1 MVMLCYSRAKKR
13 NDMHIPGTCIRIAAL
28 LVLAVLIMAGIAG
41 AGGVTYEMS
50 SGLVAEWH
58 FDGNAQDSSGNGNHG
73 NVYGAGYVD
82 GIKGQALGFD
92 GMDNYFS
99 APVSDALNSVSS
111 QGTILAWV
119 NFSDTYL
126 IKETGST
133 CSAGSRSLTL
143 WRFGTYSI
151 KSTAGID
158 CSARLQSDWRN
169 DASQIGKSLSQSLKS
184 GKWTLV
190 VLTYDGKNIIQY
202 LDGKKINL
210 APLSG
215 HLNISDGKFWL
226 GRNGNEFFHMYFH
239 GMIDEVKIYNRALS
253 ADEVLIYYNSV
264 IPSGTGNKEVQ
275 VLENDNILSSETRF
289 FDLEAYKPVEY
300 SFTSPD
306 ITIYQIIVTGKENLY
321 DIPIKVEALKWSPE
335 SIPKIAPGKVYRN
348 LNIISGTKN
357 VKEALIS
364 FRVENSWIESNDIDY
379 YDVKMYRWTGTE
391 WGKLETVKKTKDSTH
406 AYYEAKTYGFSTFAI
421 SAVKSPPAAAVVKS
435 GTGASSIKLEEYYG
449 WITPILI
456 IFLLCGLYVFRKRL
470 KNIRIPKIYVPALI
484 VPRQPD
490 KPQPSDIKVNSAFG
504 YKGATIL
511 YKLKVENI
519 SSKPVADIKV
529 FLFVPNVFLLLEKEK
544 SIALL
549 KASESKTVT
558 FEIRPTGECG
568 DCEVSGRVNY
578 YDTANN
584 MTKEVDIEGKMLS
597 IICPMLKVKE
607 ISEPD
612 WQNMVSNLLQTE
624 ENTREIDMSSET
636 LFSMVS
642 RIIKDMHMHL
652 LTPEVTQS
660 QQLFDGVAR
669 FYGEGVKGLKYAA
682 QAEVVGGA
690 RKAKLILR
698 AWAEKEDALTGFYH
712 GILDEIEKRI
722 NVKGYIDEP
731 IVQHF
736 NIAGHLV
743 TGQVG
748 RIVDVGDRNVVP
760 NEKEA
765 GH

>member
-1 MVMLCYSRAKKR
+1 MVMVCYSKKR
-13 NDMHIPGTCIRIAAL
+13 TDMNISGTWIRIAAL
-28 LVLAVLIMAGIAG
+28 PVLAILIMTGIAG
-41 AGGVTYEMS
+41 AGGLKYEMT

-73 NVYGAGYVD
+73 TVYGADYVG

-126 IKETGST
+126 IKENGTT
-133 CSAGSRSLTL
+133 CSTGSRSLTL

-158 CSARLQSDWRN
+158 CSGRLQSDWRN
-169 DASQIGKSLSQSLKS
+169 DVSQIGQSISQPLKS

-190 VLTYDGKNIIQY
+190 VLTFDGKNAIQY

-253 ADEVLIYYNSV
+253 ADEILTYYNSV
-264 IPSGTGNKEVQ
+264 IPSATGQKDVQ
-275 VLENDNILSSETRF
+275 VLENDNILRSETRI

-306 ITIYQIIVTGKENLY
+306 ITIYQIIITGKENLY
-321 DIPIKVEALKWSPE
+321 DVPIKVEALKWSPE
-335 SIPKIAPGKVYRN
+335 SIPKTAPGKVYRN
-348 LNIISGTKN
+348 LNIISNTKN
-357 VKEALIS
+357 IKEALIS
-364 FRVENSWIESNDIDY
+364 FKVENSWIESNDIDY
-379 YDVKMYRWTGTE
+379 NDIKMYRWTGTE
-391 WGKLETVKKTKDSTH
+391 WIKLETIKRTKDSTH

-421 SAVKSPPAAAVVKS
+421 SAVKIQPQAAVEKS
-435 GTGASSIKLEEYYG
+435 ATGASSKKQEDYG
-449 WITPILI
+449 WIITLLFIC
-456 IFLLCGLYVFRKRL
+456 FLLYGSYVFRNRL
-470 KNIRIPKIYVPALI
+470 KTIRIPKITVPALI
-484 VPRQPD
+484 IPRQPD
-490 KPQPSDIKVNSAFG
+490 KPQPSDIKINSAFG

-519 SSKPVADIKV
+519 SSTPIADIKV
-529 FLFVPNVFLLLEKEK
+529 SLFVPNVFLLLEKEK

-568 DCEVSGRVNY
+568 DCEVSGKVNY

-584 MTKEVDIEGKMLS
+584 RTKEADIEGKMLS
-597 IICPMLKVKE
+597 IICPMLKVRE
-607 ISEPD
+607 ISEPE

-624 ENTREIDMSSET
+624 ENTRDIEMSSET

-652 LTPEVTQS
+652 LTPEVTKS

-748 RIVDVGDRNVVP
+748 RIVDVGDRSVVP
-760 NEKEA
+760 KEDEA
-765 GH
+765 GQ